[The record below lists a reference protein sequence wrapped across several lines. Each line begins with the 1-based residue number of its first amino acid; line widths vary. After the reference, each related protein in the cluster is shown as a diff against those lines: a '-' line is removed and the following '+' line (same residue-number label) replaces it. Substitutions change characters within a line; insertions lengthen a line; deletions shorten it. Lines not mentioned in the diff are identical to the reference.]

1 MYMYYVSV
9 YIYKYTYISDIAKQL
24 MSTHRVCVY
33 IYIICYIYII
43 YILCI
48 YIYITMQYETFLKF
62 LVTIVTNCRF
72 YFD

>member
-33 IYIICYIYII
+33 IYYMLYIYYIYII
-43 YILCI
+43 YIHI
-48 YIYITMQYETFLKF
+48 YNNAVLNFLK
-62 LVTIVTNCRF
+62 VSC
-72 YFD
+72 YYSY